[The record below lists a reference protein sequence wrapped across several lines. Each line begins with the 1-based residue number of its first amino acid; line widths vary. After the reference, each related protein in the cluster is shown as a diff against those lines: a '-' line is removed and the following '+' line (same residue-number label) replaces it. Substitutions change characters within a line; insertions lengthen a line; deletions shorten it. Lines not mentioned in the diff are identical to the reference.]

1 MIDHYAVLGLPK
13 FTPTPNEIKKSF
25 RKLAIKWHP
34 DKCKASNANDIFSN
48 ISTAYEILYDE
59 DSKRKY
65 DRELRLA
72 STIAS
77 VASCT
82 TTTYNTNTSNF
93 PRRSSSAGS
102 SQYNNDNN
110 SYPNNNNSN
119 SSSYR
124 YKKNVNK
131 NRFKQRKKHNYQYS
145 RKHTS
150 GFDQWHYD
158 YRNPQHNNNKN
169 NNNNNNNRAS
179 MSQGSS
185 RSNHSN
191 YTSSSADEDDD
202 MYYSSSSSQN
212 SSRASS
218 RASSSNAGETSRV
231 ANAFANVFG
240 DGDFEK
246 AADHWDNMM
255 YVNHLPCLPTY
266 PNFLSIYLSIYL
278 SIFLQHHN

>member
-82 TTTYNTNTSNF
+82 TTMYNTNTSNF

-102 SQYNNDNN
+102 SQCNNDTN
-110 SYPNNNNSN
+110 SYHNNNNNNSN

-158 YRNPQHNNNKN
+158 YRNPQHN

-266 PNFLSIYLSIYL
+266 LPKRSIYLSIYL
-278 SIFLQHHN
+278 FTALYN